1 MLASASVA
9 LDCLAGDPEVFWERM
24 PAAPQAGRVLEAR
37 ETIEGPPQGHLLDRA
52 LGWGAM
58 APLIVCAMGAWLS
71 VGSVRAMV
79 MSLAII
85 WGGAVLVFLA
95 GVRRGL
101 DFRTAGAARSRRILF
116 VLWTFALA
124 FGSMIALQPL
134 TSVGLLI
141 LGYVGMALS
150 ERGAALREEGP
161 FVFSGLRPAKMSIAA
176 LSLCAVAAR
185 LMWRS

>member
-1 MLASASVA
+1 M
-9 LDCLAGDPEVFWERM
+9 FWERM
-24 PAAPQAGRVLEAR
+24 QSAPPSGRVLEVR
-37 ETIEGPPQGHLLDRA
+37 EAAEGHVLDRV

-58 APLIVCAMGAWLS
+58 APLALCAVAAWLS
-71 VGSVRAMV
+71 AGSVRAV
-79 MSLAII
+79 AMSLAII

-101 DFRTAGAARSRRILF
+101 GFRTPSGARSSQIAF

-141 LGYVGMALS
+141 LGYAGMALAA
-150 ERGAALREEGP
+150 RGAALRDEAPVSFAGWGP
-161 FVFSGLRPAKMSIAA
+161 AQMSVAA